1 MNKPLQKE
9 TFLLNKN
16 GEFLRKFI
24 LDFDDED
31 LKKIIPSPSPDKIQ
45 VLFKMIN
52 KPHLSAVKWN

>member
-1 MNKPLQKE
+1 MNKPLQNE

-31 LKKIIPSPSPDKIQ
+31 LKKIIPSPSPDKIH